1 MKAGINLY
9 SLRHQIETEES
20 FLRTA
25 NALRE
30 MGYSSIQY
38 SGAGYDPDMLARV
51 SAASGLPVVLTHMPM
66 QRILEDTDKLM
77 EEHARFGC
85 KNIGLGAMPMD
96 ILLDEVK
103 CKGTIEK
110 LNLAAERMQANGY
123 AFFYHHHHF
132 EFHRHG
138 GEMIIEYMLKNA
150 PAINFT
156 ADTYWM
162 QFGGVS
168 VLQFL
173 ERMAGRIGCVHLKDY
188 GIVQYTNSKEKQD
201 LKPDFVP
208 VGEGNMDFV
217 SIVAKMKELGAKHF
231 LVEQD
236 NATNKPDPMDEA
248 RRSINYITK
257 EL

>member
-1 MKAGINLY
+1 MNAGINLY
-9 SLRHQIETEES
+9 SLRKQIETEES
-20 FLRTA
+20 FLATA

-38 SGAGYDPDMLARV
+38 SGAGYDPEMLARV
-51 SAASGLPVVLTHMPM
+51 SAQSGLPVVLTHVPM
-66 QRILEDTDKLM
+66 KRILEETDKLM
-77 EEHARFGC
+77 EEHALFGC

-96 ILLDEVK
+96 IILDEK
-103 CKGTIEK
+103 RCKETIAK

-132 EFHRHG
+132 EFHRHN
-138 GEMIIEYMLKNA
+138 GELVIDYMLKNA
-150 PAINFT
+150 PAVNFT

-162 QFGGVS
+162 QFGGVN
-168 VLQFL
+168 VLRFL
-173 ERMAGRIGCVHLKDY
+173 EKMAGRIGCVHLKDY
-188 GIVQYTNSKEKQD
+188 GIMKYINSKDKED

-208 VGEGNMDFV
+208 VGEGNMDFAA
-217 SIVAKMKELGAKHF
+217 IVAKMKELGAKHF

-236 NATNKPDPMDEA
+236 NATNQPDPMDEV
-248 RRSINYITK
+248 RRSIQYIKK